1 MINDKLDQLVVDV
14 SAWAPLTNIRCTK
27 REDKKLSGV
36 YQLTMD
42 PQTDLLFE
50 ECGYVGKSSHIHDR
64 LYTLRLAAQGK
75 KGNHSCGKWIKS
87 MGHNLDDIHYRI
99 LYTANE
105 KDADSLEKL
114 IQAENFRMYKYTFKW
129 QEAGENKRGKEF
141 QMKDMIA
148 NLDLET
154 IIREV
159 IPVLKKNV
167 GILTLKDLLDEKA
180 SIVFKNE

>member
-1 MINDKLDQLVVDV
+1 M
-14 SAWAPLTNIRCTK
+14 
-27 REDKKLSGV
+27 
-36 YQLTMD
+36 
-42 PQTDLLFE
+42 
-50 ECGYVGKSSHIHDR
+50 GY
-64 LYTLRLAAQGK
+64 
-75 KGNHSCGKWIKS
+75 
-87 MGHNLDDIHYRI
+87 NLDDIHYRI

-105 KDADSLEKL
+105 KDADSLEKQ
-114 IQAENFRMYKYTFKW
+114 IQEENLRMYGYTFKW